1 MATSNP
7 TDPLRAANFLVEIDG
22 ITRTHFI
29 SVDGLGSEVDIV
41 EEREGTDP
49 RRSHK
54 VAGAAH
60 TRNLILRWPTDDDR
74 ELSDWH
80 QVILDGQTDRRNG
93 SIILLD
99 DTGNARIRWNFVEAW
114 PAKWEGPSFNAEGND
129 IAIESIE
136 LAHEGIVR
144 AD

>member
-7 TDPLRAANFLVEIDG
+7 TDPLLAANFSVEIDG

-29 SVDGLGSEVDIV
+29 SVDGLGSEVDVV
-41 EEREGTDP
+41 EERDGADP
-49 RRSHK
+49 RHSHK
-54 VAGAAH
+54 VAGATH
-60 TRNLILRWPTDDDR
+60 TGNIILRWAADDDR

-80 QVILDGQTDRRNG
+80 QDIVAGQTDRRNG

-99 DTGNARIRWNFVEAW
+99 DTGNPTIRWNFVEAW
-114 PAKWEGPSFNAEGND
+114 PAKWQGPSLNAEGND
-129 IAIESIE
+129 IAIESVE

-144 AD
+144 AG